1 MKVFNY
7 AFEATMYHEGGFS
20 DHPLDTG
27 GATKFGISLR
37 FLRSI
42 GADLDGDGD
51 IDIDDVLLVTEDSA
65 RQFYYDYFW
74 IEAKCNKIKSELLA
88 AKIFDMAVNVGPKR
102 AWKIVQSA
110 INNFEPQKVKIDG
123 IPGPNTLEAINSMS
137 SVDWNLLEEIR
148 TEQKYFY
155 KNLIEKNPSF
165 SAFRLGWLRRAA
177 Y

>member
-1 MKVFNY
+1 MKTFNY
-7 AFEATMYHEGGFS
+7 AFDATMYHEGGFT

-51 IDIDDVLLVTEDSA
+51 IDIDDILLVTEDHA
-65 RQFYYDYFW
+65 RKFYYEYFW
-74 IEAKCNKIKSELLA
+74 LEAKCHKVKSELLA
-88 AKIFDMAVNVGPKR
+88 AKIFDIAVNAGVSR
-102 AWKIVQSA
+102 AWKIVQAS
-110 INNFEPQKVKIDG
+110 INNFYPSRLKVDG
-123 IPGPNTLEAINSMS
+123 IPGTNTLEAINEMS
-137 SVDWNLLEEIR
+137 PVDWNLLEDIR

-155 KNLIEKNPSF
+155 KQLVEKNPSF
-165 SAFRLGWLRRAA
+165 SVFKLGWLRRAS